1 MKTMLL
7 QQSGKGKVRLYSVD
21 RTGNTT
27 YIRGA
32 FQLFGG
38 APVSTETLKKEMHA
52 EAHVL
57 VKTWKQSTAEYTPAL
72 AA

>member
-1 MKTMLL
+1 LHP
-7 QQSGKGKVRLYSVD
+7 GKGKGRLYSVD
-21 RTGNTT
+21 RNRDTT
-27 YIRGA
+27 YIEEA
-32 FQLFGG
+32 FQNSGG

>member
-1 MKTMLL
+1 MKNVTLP
-7 QQSGKGKVRLYSVD
+7 GRARLYSVD
-21 RTGNTT
+21 RTVDTT
-27 YIRGA
+27 YIKKA
-32 FQLFGG
+32 FQYIGG

-57 VKTWKQSTAEYTPAL
+57 VKTWKQPTAEYTPAL